1 MATVS
6 EKFAELYLARRE
18 MSEPAD
24 LARMFLARLLYGSQ
38 GDTSGLALALA
49 ALQSGQWQGLKGN
62 QAAEFAEWLRGYLV
76 LVRRVRGV
84 SYYPVHPVLA
94 QANNG
99 DESRCDAFVTALAA
113 RFSIGE
119 RAQLIDA
126 LWGHLPPFERAIYDL
141 IGWQLGASAALPSAM
156 SEATRY
162 LSHVT
167 PDALA
172 VLGDARADLLALA
185 GQVEGAQGYTEHA
198 GRLLAL
204 ALARFWF
211 AQTGINA
218 NFPVYSAPA
227 ADSHD
232 GVRALAHEIIEVHR
246 SLFEQA
252 LKDQFGRLFTEAA
265 TELGLD
271 PDPADAATA
280 RTLTKT
286 IFHYNANV
294 VPLDGYASLRAEHG
308 TLCNISLDYYW
319 QSGGAASRFLRQLY
333 AAYLNQAKK
342 AGIANSRSQ
351 YSTWHYYWLSPALIE
366 TLLLV
371 TRPRLGVNKML
382 VVELL
387 ADWQKRYGL
396 TVFVDSSWQDAYRA
410 SFRGLG
416 DPESL
421 NEANRRRLNEI
432 LAAQGRLHKNSDDFP
447 WVILK
452 D

>member
-6 EKFAELYLARRE
+6 EKFADLYLARRE

-24 LARMFLARLLYGSQ
+24 LARLFLARLLYGSQ
-38 GDTSGLALALA
+38 SEAGGLAAAVA
-49 ALQSGQWQGLKGN
+49 ALQSGQWQSLKG
-62 QAAEFAEWLRGYLV
+62 ADRSEFAQWLRGYLV
-76 LVRRVRGV
+76 LGRRTRGV
-84 SYYPVHPVLA
+84 SYYPIHPVLA

-99 DESRCDAFVTALAA
+99 EESRCDGFATMLAS
-113 RFSIGE
+113 RFSVNE
-119 RAQLIDA
+119 RQQLLDT
-126 LWGHLPPFERAIYDL
+126 LWGQLPPFERAVYDL
-141 IGWQLGASAALPSAM
+141 IDWQLGTAGGSSGGTVQANRPATHLAPAALS
-156 SEATRY
+156 
-162 LSHVT
+162 
-167 PDALA
+167 
-172 VLGDARADLLALA
+172 VLDDAREDLLTLA
-185 GQVEGAQGYTEHA
+185 GQVEGAQSYTEHA

-204 ALARFWF
+204 ALTRFLF
-211 AQTGINA
+211 AQAGIKQSFPMYTG
-218 NFPVYSAPA
+218 PA

-252 LKDQFGRLFTEAA
+252 LKVQFARLYGEAA
-265 TELGLD
+265 AELNMD
-271 PDPADAATA
+271 PDPVDATAA
-280 RTLTKT
+280 RTLTRT

-294 VPLDGYASLRAEHG
+294 VPPDGYAGLREEHK

-319 QSGGAASRFLRQLY
+319 QKGGAASRFLRQLY

-351 YSTWHYYWLSPALIE
+351 YSTWHYYWLAPSLIE

-371 TRPRLGVNKML
+371 TQPRLNVNRLL
-382 VVELL
+382 VVDLL
-387 ADWQKRYGL
+387 ADWRHRYGL
-396 TVFVDSSWQDAYRA
+396 TVFIDGSWQDVYRA

-432 LAAQGRLHKNSDDFP
+432 LGERGRLHKNSDDFP